1 VTRDRARKKAI
12 RARMAATGEPYS
24 VAARELDTTPPAS
37 DAAVR
42 EVIARVNATLAAPS
56 ARIEYRR
63 ESDLGPRPAR
73 PRPGPVGRLARLAA
87 GAAWKRI
94 APGVDAGELREAFF
108 HPVGAGFVE
117 PAAGRYQIDYGAYA
131 QMYID
136 GELFGGQSG
145 APLRDNNRSRRAEPQ
160 NNDPL
165 GLLGLLREVT
175 QARYSR
181 AETLRGTPCRV
192 VAVLAGSAGLT
203 AWLAGSAELT
213 VWIDDEHVRR
223 IQSEARGPGPRHIG
237 SVTQTF
243 ELWDF
248 GTPAGSLDWT
258 RLPSFRT
265 PG

>member
-1 VTRDRARKKAI
+1 MTRDRARKKAI

-24 VAARELDTTPPAS
+24 VAARGLDDTPPAS
-37 DAAVR
+37 DAVVR

-87 GAAWKRI
+87 GAAWRRI
-94 APGVDAGELREAFF
+94 APGVDAGELREAFL
-108 HPVGAGFVE
+108 HPVGTGFVE
-117 PAAGRYQIDYGAYA
+117 PAARRYQIDFGAYA

-160 NNDPL
+160 KNDPL
-165 GLLGLLREVT
+165 LLLGLLREVT
-175 QARYSR
+175 QARYSG
-181 AETLRGTPCRV
+181 AETLRGTPCRA
-192 VAVLAGSAGLT
+192 VAVLAGSAALT
-203 AWLAGSAELT
+203 AWLAGPMELT
-213 VWIDDEHVRR
+213 VSIDDEHVRR
-223 IQSEARGPGPRHIG
+223 IQSEWRDPSPRRVG
-237 SVTQTF
+237 SVTEAY

-248 GTPAGSLDWT
+248 GVPVGSLDWS